1 MKTTTIIIAAI
12 FTLQAGILLAGND
25 NISTAVSN
33 ETPAITF
40 AVLAPSTPVEATFEE
55 MTLVNEAL
63 SLVPVTPAEATFEE
77 TPSDI
82 ISLVML
88 APAAPRTAD
97 FNDFVDAVTIDPASL
112 APVTPSTA
120 SFE

>member
-12 FTLQAGILLAGND
+12 FTLQAGILFAGND
-25 NISTAVSN
+25 NVLIPVSN
-33 ETPAITF
+33 ETSSMTIT
-40 AVLAPSTPVEATFEE
+40 ALAPSTPAEATFEE
-55 MTLVNEAL
+55 ITMIDEMA
-63 SLVPVTPAEATFEE
+63 SLVPVTPAEASFEE
-77 TPSDI
+77 MPSDM
-82 ISLVML
+82 ISMVLL
-88 APAAPRTAD
+88 APATPITAD